1 MGETTHSEN
10 PRNGAC
16 RLVVGPASSTRSSLM
31 KWLISMLVVLA
42 GAGAP
47 LQSGL
52 NAELRDRLAGPIEVG
67 FFSSIITTIALAV
80 GFGIMVA
87 IGKTDPDLA
96 AIRAVPWYLWL
107 GGFVGAFFIVV
118 TLVGASTLDAA
129 LLVGLLVA
137 GQMVASLAFDH
148 FGLLS
153 YDVNPVNLWRVLGVG
168 LICLGVYVIQR
179 N

>member
-1 MGETTHSEN
+1 
-10 PRNGAC
+10 
-16 RLVVGPASSTRSSLM
+16 M
-31 KWLISMLVVLA
+31 KWFLSLLVVLA

-67 FFSSIITTIALAV
+67 FFSSIITTVALML
-80 GFGIMVA
+80 GFGLMVA

-118 TLVGASTLDAA
+118 TLVGAGSLDAA
-129 LLVGLLVA
+129 LLVGLLVF
-137 GQMVASLAFDH
+137 GQMAASLVFDH

-153 YDVNPVNLWRVLGVG
+153 YDVNKVNVWRIGGVALIGLGVF
-168 LICLGVYVIQR
+168 IIQR

>member
-1 MGETTHSEN
+1 
-10 PRNGAC
+10 
-16 RLVVGPASSTRSSLM
+16 
-31 KWLISMLVVLA
+31 MLVVLA

-52 NAELRDRLAGPIEVG
+52 NAELRERLAGPIEVG
-67 FFSSIITTIALAV
+67 FISSIITTIALMV

-96 AIRAVPWYLWL
+96 AMKAVPWYLWL

-118 TLVGASTLDAA
+118 TLVGAGTLDAA

-137 GQMVASLAFDH
+137 GQMIASLVFDH

-153 YDVNPVNLWRVLGVG
+153 YEVQKINVWRIGGVG
-168 LICLGVYVIQR
+168 LICLGVFLILK

>member
-1 MGETTHSEN
+1 MKWIVSL
-10 PRNGAC
+10 
-16 RLVVGPASSTRSSLM
+16 LVV
-31 KWLISMLVVLA
+31 IA

-47 LQSGL
+47 LQAGL

-67 FFSSIITTIALAV
+67 FFSSIITTIALMV

-87 IGKTDPDLA
+87 LGKTDPDMA
-96 AIRAVPWYLWL
+96 AIKAVPWYLWL
-107 GGFVGAFFIVV
+107 GGFVGAFFIVT
-118 TLVGASTLDAA
+118 TLVAAGTLDAA
-129 LLVGLLVA
+129 LMVGLLIG

-153 YDVNPVNLWRVLGVG
+153 FEENPINMWRIGGIALIALGVF
-168 LICLGVYVIQR
+168 VIQR